1 MSSSE
6 PIASGR
12 GSDKSLGGGWY
23 ARARVHWLSGMA
35 ALAASAG
42 GIQPIFRSSST
53 KSGRVARICRIP
65 GSEVL
70 AAVGD
75 TPVLPQSF
83 IRERVPSKWSAI
95 REAKG
100 HVMPMARRHLVAF
113 VTVVAVPSGTGVET
127 GLLDWK
133 WES

>member
-1 MSSSE
+1 MT
-6 PIASGR
+6 
-12 GSDKSLGGGWY
+12 
-23 ARARVHWLSGMA
+23 A
-35 ALAASAG
+35 A
-42 GIQPIFRSSST
+42 
-53 KSGRVARICRIP
+53 
-65 GSEVL
+65 
-70 AAVGD
+70 GD
-75 TPVLPQSF
+75 RPVLSQPF

-100 HVMPMARRHLVAF
+100 HVMPMAWRHLVAF